1 MTMTPAELRQS
12 MRADEPATP
21 GSIPFKSDILNL
33 LTGGVQCGLITEIAG
48 NPSMFKS
55 TLACECV
62 GAALDLGGHA
72 IVFDKERKMTES
84 RFRTLGINKANKDND
99 HFWYF
104 KDIVPAGKVDDIIN
118 IERLFEDC
126 TRIHRAIR
134 EDDLNQMRQKFLEGK
149 ATKKE
154 IDFYG
159 AALDC
164 GDQWKTRKEKET
176 QCAAIAGKD
185 GKNFAS
191 PSQLREEDKSLILIV
206 VDSTTAVPAR
216 EEAFD
221 PKTGLPNT
229 SPQPALQARSW
240 SSMLR
245 NCLFFDTR
253 VAMLQLAQIRTAGIM
268 GKGNPY
274 KRAAVTSSQEFYNTV
289 RLQIYAG
296 GSGSVLYRDPRSGG
310 ILKADKLVATSDR
323 LYQLGNIV
331 SCSIKKNIDSM
342 QMDVPLFML
351 GATGTDPVNS
361 LWEFFHERGFVKHT
375 SSGWWQLQG
384 DFFACW
390 PQNFKI
396 EDWYKIYCEVGAEI
410 WKALNK
416 WKKEIIYGKQN
427 EDAQGSNPT
436 FR

>member
-12 MRADEPATP
+12 MRAGDPATP
-21 GSIPFKSDILNL
+21 GFIPFKSDILNL
-33 LTGGVQCGLITEIAG
+33 MTGGIQCGFITEISG

-55 TLACECV
+55 TLACEVV
-62 GAALDLGGHA
+62 GAVLDLGGHA

-84 RFRTLGINKANKDND
+84 RFKTLGINKANKDNPF
-99 HFWYF
+99 FWYF
-104 KDIVPAGKVDDIIN
+104 KDLVPAEKPDDIIN
-118 IERLFEDC
+118 VERMFEDC
-126 TRIHRAIR
+126 TRIHKVIR
-134 EDDLNQMRQKFLEGK
+134 EDDLRKVRERFLSGV

-154 IDFYG
+154 IEYYG
-159 AALDC
+159 RTLDC
-164 GDQWKTRKEKET
+164 GKQWETRKDKEG

-185 GKNFAS
+185 GKNFAT
-191 PSQLREEDKSLILIV
+191 PNQLRQEDKSLILIV
-206 VDSTTAVPAR
+206 VDSTTAVPSR

-221 PKTGLPNT
+221 PKTGLANT

-240 SSMLR
+240 SHQLR
-245 NCLFFDTR
+245 NCLFMDER

-268 GKGNPY
+268 GKGNAY
-274 KRAAVTSSQEFYNTV
+274 KRPAVTSSQEFYNTV
-289 RLQIYAG
+289 RLQIFAG
-296 GSGSVLYRDPRSGG
+296 GSGSVLYRDPRSDG

-331 SCSIKKNIDSM
+331 SCSIKKNLDSL

-361 LWEFFHERGFVKHT
+361 LWEFFHQRGFVKHT
-375 SSGWWQLQG
+375 SGGWWALQG
-384 DFFACW
+384 DFHACW
-390 PQNFKI
+390 PENFKI
-396 EDWYKIYCEVGAEI
+396 ESWYNIYCEVGAEI

-416 WKKEIIYGKQN
+416 WKQEIIYGKKTD
-427 EDAQGSNPT
+427 DAQGTNPA